1 MLCRFPRAFARIGPL
16 PVRGSRL
23 AAVGRRDRIVPAGL
37 RPYDPLASVPRLMDS
52 DKLDRLARTQ
62 ETILR
67 LIRDGDTDAALTIL
81 DGLGDDERR
90 MMFVSVVK
98 KVNVL
103 RQERGDDPDDT
114 FGPTETVGLE
124 PSR

>member
-1 MLCRFPRAFARIGPL
+1 
-16 PVRGSRL
+16 
-23 AAVGRRDRIVPAGL
+23 
-37 RPYDPLASVPRLMDS
+37 MDS

-62 ETILR
+62 EMIIR

-114 FGPTETVGLE
+114 YGPPETVGLL